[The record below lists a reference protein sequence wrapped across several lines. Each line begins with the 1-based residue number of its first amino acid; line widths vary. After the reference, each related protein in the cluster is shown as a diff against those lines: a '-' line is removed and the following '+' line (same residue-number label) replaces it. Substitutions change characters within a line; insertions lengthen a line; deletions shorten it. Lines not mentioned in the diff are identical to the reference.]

1 MTGFIGLFP
10 YGGVAWDYA
19 QYVRGLADLGCDVM
33 YLEDTREW
41 PNYQDP
47 RLDSSFNISHVAA
60 TMEYFGLSR
69 RWAYRD
75 EVSGRYYG
83 MPEARVRE
91 FCRTADILLNVSCSA
106 TLRDEYRSIPVR
118 ALIDTDPMFTQI
130 QYYTGASMCGGP
142 GQMRDL
148 ISSHTHFFT
157 LGQNIGSPWC
167 RIPTLDLRWHPTR
180 QPIVLRLWPQDD
192 PPASPSRGYTTVM
205 NWNVVDELE
214 FEGERWG
221 QKDAE
226 FTRFLRLPERVAELS
241 LSIAVSEPY
250 NGIFPLERVRKAGW
264 TVMDPEV
271 CAGDARAYR
280 QFIGESR
287 GEFSVAKQTYVKGNT
302 GWFSCRSACYLA
314 SARPVVAQDTGW
326 SRHLP
331 HGYGLLAFDDEE
343 SAVEALRAVESE
355 PRVHAKAAREI
366 ARDNFESN
374 LVLSEMLTLLAE
386 SPESCVL
393 SY

>member
-1 MTGFIGLFP
+1 VTGFVGLFP

-47 RLDSSFNISHVAA
+47 RLDSSFNVSHVAA
-60 TMEYFGLSR
+60 TMEYFGLAG

-75 EVSGRYYG
+75 EVSGRCYG
-83 MPEARVRE
+83 MSETQVRD

-106 TLRDEYRSIPVR
+106 TLRDEYRAIPVR
-118 ALIDTDPMFTQI
+118 ALLDTDPMFTQI
-130 QYYTGASMCGGP
+130 QYFTGASMCGGP

-148 ISSHTHFFT
+148 IAGHTHFLT

-167 RIPTLDLRWHPTR
+167 RIPTLELRWHPTR
-180 QPIVLRLWPQDD
+180 QPIVLRLWPEAVT
-192 PPASPSRGYTTVM
+192 PVNPSRSYTTVM

-214 FEGERWG
+214 FDGEPWG
-221 QKDAE
+221 QKDVE
-226 FTRFLRLPERVAELS
+226 FTRFLQLPRRVPELS
-241 LSIAVSEPY
+241 FCVAVSEPY
-250 NGIFPLERVRKAGW
+250 NGIFPLEQVRGAGW
-264 TVMDPEV
+264 SVLDPEV

-280 QFIGESR
+280 QFICESR

-314 SARPVVAQDTGW
+314 SSRPVITQDTGW
-326 SRHLP
+326 SRHIP
-331 HGYGLLAFDDEE
+331 QGRGLLAFDSEE

-355 PRVHAKAAREI
+355 PMVHAKAAREI
-366 ARDNFESN
+366 AHEYFDSKV
-374 LVLSEMLTLLAE
+374 VLTEMLDCLAE
-386 SPESCVL
+386 SAESCVL